1 MNHGILYP
9 KPPIEVIEKFKTK
22 FGESHYGSAPKMIVS
37 DCSRLAINKEP
48 VLVSVVKGAEDVIRG
63 LKIAKYLFSAR
74 VSTKGLTKYS
84 YVKIGEN
91 LYDTK
96 LFVQGLRLV
105 RKNSKT
111 PVDFWKLTNEKEPNF
126 ILGLGATN
134 GFVLIACYEDTT
146 NDYIDIEQIVQKVK
160 PKVIQLE
167 TPIPNQIKLDDE
179 LIEKWIKELGI

>member
-9 KPPIEVIEKFKTK
+9 KPPIETIERFKAK
-22 FGESHYGSAPKMIVS
+22 FGECYYEYSPKLIVS
-37 DCSRLAINKEP
+37 NCGRIAINKEP
-48 VLVSVVKGAEDVIRG
+48 VLVSVVRGAEDVIRS
-63 LKIAKYLFSAR
+63 LKIAKYFFSAR
-74 VSTKGLTKYS
+74 VFTKGLTKHS
-84 YVKIGEN
+84 YVKIGKN

-111 PVDFWKLTNEKEPNF
+111 PVDFWGLTNKKEPNF

-134 GFVLIACYEDTT
+134 GFVLIACYEDDTD
-146 NDYIDIEQIVQKVK
+146 NYIDIEQIVHKVK

-167 TPIPNQIKLDDE
+167 TPIPNQIKIDDE